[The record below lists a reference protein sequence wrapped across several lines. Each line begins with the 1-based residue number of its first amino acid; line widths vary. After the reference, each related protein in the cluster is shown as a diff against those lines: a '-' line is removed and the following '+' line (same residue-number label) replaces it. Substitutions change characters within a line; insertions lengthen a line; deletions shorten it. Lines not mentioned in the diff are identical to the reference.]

1 MRWHSIRWGF
11 KITFDARDSEPT
23 WAKMLR
29 FPPHLHPV
37 APTRWKQPETND
49 IEVQP
54 VQLQP
59 TWYLLDKSG
68 DHDLRE
74 WKEWWSPPF
83 QGAKGSCHEVCQPGS
98 ARQRAITMKVQH
110 QDIFCAMSLGMFGT
124 RLSFCDVRD
133 WLCCTP
139 AKILLRLR
147 STCSIPGYHSGLPEA
162 FRLRSFCVVFG
173 RNLAA
178 DGPQAADSCDVK
190 QQEQRF
196 FGDPSDPRC
205 SQLLVKPTAT
215 SQ

>member
-162 FRLRSFCVVFG
+162 FRVWCLDEIWLLTGPRPLIHVTWSNRNSGFSVIPVTPVV
-173 RNLAA
+173 
-178 DGPQAADSCDVK
+178 PSCWLNPPLPLSK
-190 QQEQRF
+190 HQ
-196 FGDPSDPRC
+196 
-205 SQLLVKPTAT
+205 
-215 SQ
+215 